1 MLTIHQ
7 NLKNRVAVITGGSG
21 VLCSAMA
28 LELARQGV
36 KIAIINRNAAKGEK
50 VVQAIIDIGGEALS
64 IPTDVLKKEEL
75 IAARTQ
81 ILSTFGQIDIL
92 INGAGGNIS
101 EANTESEYFSELGY
115 NFFKLNEK
123 ALENVFSLNFNGT
136 FLASQVFGEALLQSK
151 APTIINISSM
161 SGMTPLTKIPAYSA
175 AKAAINNFTNW
186 LATHFAETGLRV
198 NAIAPGFFQT
208 EQNRSLLFNEDGSL
222 SERSNKII
230 QSTPMKK
237 FGEPNDLLGSLLF
250 LADESYSSFV
260 TGITIPVDGGFS
272 SYSGV

>member
-1 MLTIHQ
+1 MLAIHQ
-7 NLKNRVAVITGGSG
+7 NLQSRVAVITGGSG

-50 VVQAIIDIGGEALS
+50 VVQAINDVGGEAIS
-64 IPTDVLKKEEL
+64 IPTDVLNKEEL
-75 IAARTQ
+75 IIARTQ

-92 INGAGGNIS
+92 INGAGGNFS
-101 EANTESEYFSELGY
+101 KANTETEYYSELGY
-115 NFFKLNEK
+115 NFFKLNEQ
-123 ALENVFSLNFNGT
+123 AVENVFSLNFNGT
-136 FLASQVFGEALLQSK
+136 FLASQVFGEALLKSK

-161 SGMTPLTKIPAYSA
+161 SGITPLTKIPAYSA

-198 NAIAPGFFQT
+198 NAIAPGFFKT
-208 EQNRSLLFNEDGSL
+208 EQNKSLLINDDGSL

-237 FGEPNDLLGSLLF
+237 FGEPNDLLGALLF